1 MATARAAHALTAL
14 TCALS
19 SLAILAAII
28 FTLLLLIAGPL
39 QLHVPTNYAVVD
51 CATPPPSSSDNSA
64 AAFRDSLLPLLAALP
79 AAAAPTGFA
88 TLQSG
93 GGAFARG
100 FCLGGSAPR
109 ECLAC
114 LAAGAKN
121 LTGCGASRRAGAWRA
136 EGCFLS
142 YADDNTSSAY
152 EESFLQVVYSGEEV
166 LPPDIS
172 FSEDTSDPDCFE
184 PRRLVALAESLARRG
199 AANSSGA
206 RVVTD
211 AATLSSN
218 ATGNKNNRVSLRAQC
233 ARDRAAAECARCL
246 GYLARVLEACSWW
259 LDGEYVYVAAD
270 VVGYNC
276 FLRIEASVPTGR
288 RLAKYMRSC
297 HDNLV
302 RRHTARIGFYRSHRG
317 NGVRRCEKEP
327 PSGAGNVAAASD

>member
-19 SLAILAAII
+19 SLAILAAIL

-39 QLHVPTNYAVVD
+39 QLRVPTSYAVVD
-51 CATPPPSSSDNSA
+51 CATPPTSSDDSA

-93 GGAFARG
+93 AGAFARG

-121 LTGCGASRRAGAWRA
+121 LTGCGASRRAGVWRA

-152 EESFLQVVYSGEEV
+152 EESFLQVVYYGEEV

-172 FSEDTSDPDCFE
+172 FSADTSDPDCFE
-184 PRRLVALAESLARRG
+184 PRRLVALAESLARPTAR
-199 AANSSGA
+199 ARASSPT
-206 RVVTD
+206 RPHSR
-211 AATLSSN
+211 ATPLGIRT
-218 ATGNKNNRVSLRAQC
+218 TG
-233 ARDRAAAECARCL
+233 
-246 GYLARVLEACSWW
+246 WW

-276 FLRIEASVPTGR
+276 FLRIEATVPTVL
-288 RLAKYMRSC
+288 RLAKYMSEQSFLFPILGSSYGRTSSE
-297 HDNLV
+297 
-302 RRHTARIGFYRSHRG
+302 RRQQNWERT
-317 NGVRRCEKEP
+317 
-327 PSGAGNVAAASD
+327 PS